1 MILMSQIFYL
11 NWPKVSCLFY
21 LRHKQSTLVEICK
34 YNQPVRNIGSPV
46 SRVQNPQFSAKCATM
61 MAQTAFEVNID
72 FQGIRA
78 ILSRV
83 VTPMVVRRYSS
94 SFKTMLLICEHNE
107 IQWGSEY
114 QPFEYCK
121 HLNLELFEAR
131 ISNGRF
137 MCYCYKLIQGVF
149 FVSVIV

>member
-1 MILMSQIFYL
+1 
-11 NWPKVSCLFY
+11 
-21 LRHKQSTLVEICK
+21 
-34 YNQPVRNIGSPV
+34 
-46 SRVQNPQFSAKCATM
+46 M

-114 QPFEYCK
+114 QPFEYRK
-121 HLNLELFEAR
+121 HLNMEIFDVR
-131 ISNGRF
+131 ISYGAEF
-137 MCYCYKLIQGVF
+137 KWSVYVLCPMYFFYYKLKRITMDIKLDFGKRK
-149 FVSVIV
+149 SALKLLKCLKKI